1 MGEQVGGIFYD
12 VDLDTTKLIASQRNV
27 DAATKKVDASLTSVS
42 KATKTLTAATELQGK
57 VSRDLAKAQTDAA
70 IATARFG
77 DASNRAGLSAKA
89 MTAATRQLP
98 AQFTDIFTGLAS
110 GQSPMS
116 VFIQQ
121 GGQIKDVFGGVG
133 PALRAVGGYVLG
145 LLNPVTLA
153 IAALS
158 ALGLGF
164 FKGSQ
169 EGKEFNRAIEL
180 SGNASGVTAD
190 QLSTLAA
197 RMGGLA
203 NITRGQAAGALAEF
217 VSQGVRGG
225 AALGKFAEA
234 AIRLEKAGGPAI
246 QETAKAF
253 AALGRDPLNASVRL
267 NESTNFLTVS
277 LYKQIKALEQQGKF
291 VEAAKV
297 AQEAYAD
304 ALIKRAPQVTENLGF
319 VERAARGV
327 ATWAKKMWDA
337 ILDVGRE
344 QTADERIKEV
354 RDQIKALEDDIT
366 ARKGQRSFTPAI
378 DATNKAEIADKQALV
393 DRLKEELKLIER
405 KRSFAAGIAADAA
418 KEAAAA
424 KDLAEQDKKQ
434 KFDAVAYLIGLQEK
448 VAADGFAKINLQEQ
462 AALRL
467 NDKRLKDGEISFKTH
482 QAAKLLILA
491 EFGRDRALLETKL
504 NNDVAER
511 EERLRQKIQEIEE
524 KNKKRLADGR
534 ELARGAI
541 AGGVKDATGTGDE
554 IAKLQVELEAKTQAL
569 KNAANI
575 DEQNAALYAQAIVS
589 LEQQTWDR
597 IREIRNKARTDEE
610 AAQSA
615 LLTSYGGLFGSL
627 ADLTESFGSRQ
638 SGAYKVLFA
647 VSKAFAIADSIIKIQ
662 QGIANAAAL
671 PYPANLGAMASVV
684 AATASIVSTISS
696 VQFGGGRQYGG
707 PVDAGSLYR
716 VNEAG
721 RPEMFT
727 ASNGAQYMLP
737 TAGGRVDNP
746 AGGGVSVQVQ
756 VINQHPTAE
765 VSVTRGSDG
774 QSVQIAVLE
783 VASQIRENSG
793 PVWSALRGATN
804 VQGRF

>member
-1 MGEQVGGIFYD
+1 MAEQVGGIFYD

-70 IATARFG
+70 IATAKFG
-77 DASNRAGLSAKA
+77 DATNRAGLSTKQMAF
-89 MTAATRQLP
+89 ATRSLP
-98 AQFTDIFTGLAS
+98 AQFTDIFTQLAA
-110 GQSPMS
+110 GQSPMQI
-116 VFIQQ
+116 FIQQ
-121 GGQIKDVFGGVG
+121 GGQIKDIFGGVG
-133 PALRAVGGYVLG
+133 PALRAVGGYLIG
-145 LLNPVTLA
+145 LLNPFTLA
-153 IAALS
+153 AAVAALLGG
-158 ALGLGF
+158 AL

-169 EGKEFNRAIEL
+169 ESKEFNRAIEL

-197 RMGGLA
+197 RMDNLA
-203 NITRGQAAGALAEF
+203 NVTRGQAASALAEF
-217 VSQGVRGG
+217 VTQGVRGG

-234 AIRLEKAGGPAI
+234 AIRLEQAGGPAI

-304 ALIKRAPQVTENLGF
+304 ALIKRAPQVTENIGF
-319 VERAARGV
+319 IERAARGV
-327 ATWAKKMWDA
+327 ASAAKAMWDA
-337 ILDVGRE
+337 LLDIGRE
-344 QTADERIKEV
+344 KTGDERIREV
-354 RDQIKALEDDIT
+354 RDQIKELEDDIT

-378 DATNKAEIADKQALV
+378 GATNKTEIADKQALV
-393 DRLKEELKLIER
+393 ERLKEELKLIER
-405 KRSFAAGIAADAA
+405 KRSFAAGIADDAA
-418 KEAAAA
+418 REAAAV
-424 KDLAEQDKKQ
+424 KDLAEKDKKQ
-434 KFDAVAYLIGLQEK
+434 ANKFDAVGYLVGLQEK
-448 VAADGFAKINLQEQ
+448 VADAFAKIDLQEQ
-462 AALRL
+462 ELLRK
-467 NDKRLKDGEISFKTH
+467 NDERLKQGEINQKTH
-482 QAAKLLILA
+482 EAAKLLIMA
-491 EFGRDRALLETKL
+491 TAGRDRAELQTKL
-504 NNDVAER
+504 NNEVSEK
-511 EERLRQKIQEIEE
+511 EERLRQKIEEIERKDAE
-524 KNKKRLADGR
+524 RKTKGQT
-534 ELARGAI
+534 LAR
-541 AGGVKDATGTGDE
+541 DALIGGDE
-554 IAKLQVELEAKTQAL
+554 GAKLQAELEAKTQAL
-569 KNAANI
+569 RDAAAIDQENAT
-575 DEQNAALYAQAIVS
+575 LYAEAIVK

-727 ASNGAQYMLP
+727 ASNGAQYMMP

-756 VINQHPTAE
+756 VVNQHPTAD
-765 VSVTRGSDG
+765 VSVTRSSDG
-774 QSVQIAVLE
+774 QTVQIAVLE

-793 PVWSALRGATN
+793 PVWAAMRGATN